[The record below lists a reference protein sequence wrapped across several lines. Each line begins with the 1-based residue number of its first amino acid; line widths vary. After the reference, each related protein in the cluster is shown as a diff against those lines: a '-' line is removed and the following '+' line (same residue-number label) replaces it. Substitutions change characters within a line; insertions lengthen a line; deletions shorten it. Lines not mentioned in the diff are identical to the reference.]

1 MKNNG
6 EKIWKRGN
14 HCLIFAPAKTERG
27 RRDEGTASSR
37 GGGVLAML
45 TTIFPGGPFKRG
57 REKKKFE
64 KTLKKFLTRTKR
76 YGNILNVLDEN
87 KEVNN
92 AGVAE
97 LADARDLKCRG

>member
-1 MKNNG
+1 M
-6 EKIWKRGN
+6 
-14 HCLIFAPAKTERG
+14 LFAGVVQWLEFQPSKLAVWVRFPSPAP
-27 RRDEGTASSR
+27 S
-37 GGGVLAML
+37 
-45 TTIFPGGPFKRG
+45 
-57 REKKKFE
+57 KKFE

-97 LADARDLKCRG
+97 LADARDLKSRG